1 MEKNLFKTRLKEL
14 REENNLTQTKLSIE
28 TGISQTGIA
37 KWEKGSRTPSM
48 ECLIILAK
56 YFCVS
61 IDYLVGLVD

>member
-1 MEKNLFKTRLKEL
+1 MEKNIFKNRLKEL
-14 REENNLTQTKLSIE
+14 RQENNLTQNKLSAE

-37 KWEKGSRTPSM
+37 KWERGQRTPSM